1 MKRLI
6 ALANILILI
15 GSGIYANAQ
24 EPVPR
29 RDAVRLATYLNFDL
43 SVFDTTPIPS
53 DADVKRPVAY
63 REGEYAALIVPE
75 SKLNPETFV
84 NAGSKA
90 IVPVGQI
97 WMHKIVPTKN
107 GEAISGD
114 SFKTMPVTI
123 RDETYNVMLCLLGAR
138 KKSDNTMELL
148 IFGKDK
154 EPLLTVPLIKTES
167 KQDFPIEA
175 DVQRVD
181 NSAKVILKIVGKY
194 QATFE
199 VTSLE

>member
-1 MKRLI
+1 MKKLI
-6 ALANILILI
+6 ILAKILFFI
-15 GSGIYANAQ
+15 GIGINANAQ
-24 EPVPR
+24 ELVPR

-43 SVFDTTPIPS
+43 SVFESTPIPS

-75 SKLNPETFV
+75 SKLTPETFA
-84 NAGSKA
+84 NAGNK
-90 IVPVGQI
+90 IIPVGQI
-97 WMHKIVPTKN
+97 WMHKIAPIKN
-107 GEAISGD
+107 GAALSSE

-123 RDETYNVMLCLLGAR
+123 RDETYNVMLCLLGAK

-154 EPLLTVPLIKTES
+154 EPLLTVPLKQIES
-167 KQDFPIEA
+167 KQEFPIEA
-175 DVQRVD
+175 EVKRLDYSADVT
-181 NSAKVILKIVGKY
+181 LKIVGKY

-199 VTSLE
+199 VTAQE